1 MVAGRISEACFTNSL
16 NKSEDRMEQPFSH
29 GIDLSAVTHRRGQS
43 PDLEPKRQRAWDR
56 LDDRERRYIVG
67 VYKKPVSGWD
77 LPFVEVA
84 SAYERVLYV
93 LVTTDVALS
102 AEQIAY
108 LMVARHYRNADINS
122 IRKQLAIGVRQGHL
136 RLVGHNR
143 YGSTDDADEKIRLI
157 EQRWRAARNAG
168 RIARVTR
175 AAQLAGMDAPDLST
189 GPPETPETEELSPE
203 IPTEASLEE
212 RFPGM
217 SGEYEGD
224 PMVEPPME
232 DSVGADDV
240 GVPEPVDAT
249 DTENP
254 DDRP

>member
-1 MVAGRISEACFTNSL
+1 
-16 NKSEDRMEQPFSH
+16 MEESFSH
-29 GIDLSAVTHRRGQS
+29 GIDLSAVTHRHGQS
-43 PDLEPKRQRAWDR
+43 PDLEPKRRRAWDR

-84 SAYERVLYV
+84 SGYERVLYV

-108 LMVARHYRNADINS
+108 LMIARHYRNADITS

-136 RLVGHNR
+136 RQVGHDR

-157 EQRWRAARNAG
+157 EQRWRAARNAK

-175 AAQLAGMDAPDLST
+175 AAQLAGLDAPDLST
-189 GPPETPETEELSPE
+189 GPPEMPETEETLPE
-203 IPTEASLEE
+203 TPTEASLEE

-224 PMVEPPME
+224 SEGKPPMA
-232 DSVGADDV
+232 DSDAANDV
-240 GVPEPVDAT
+240 GVPEPADAA

-254 DDRP
+254 EDRPQSESR